1 MLQAHFW
8 KKGPSRIRFV
18 LLAVFLFWIK
28 TILAYH
34 LEFSLGV
41 DGPYQYFLL
50 LLNPIATAVLL
61 FSLPL
66 YVSDRK
72 KSFRFLFVIY
82 FLAGSLLYA
91 NMLYYR
97 EFSDFLTL
105 NTILGSKAVT
115 ESLSTGI
122 FAMLEF
128 RDILYWIDLAFLI
141 WLYRRDGSKSPE
153 RIPAKRKWMA
163 AGMTAASLGLFFV
176 NLTLAEIDRPQLLT
190 RTFDR
195 NYIVKY
201 LGLNVYTVYDAV
213 QTMEAQTV
221 RAQASSS
228 DMAQVLP
235 YVEEHYAAPSEAA
248 FGQAEGRNVVFIHLE
263 SMQQFLI
270 GMQMQQENGEVSEVT
285 PFLNSLYN
293 SPDSYSFSN
302 FFHQT
307 GQGKTSDAELL
318 IDNSLFGLPQG
329 SAFTQFGY
337 SNTFHSGPAILKS
350 EGYTSAVFHGNVGSF
365 WDRNNTYRSMGYD
378 YFFSADNAYTLT
390 EENSVEYG
398 MKDKLFF
405 RESVQ
410 YLEQLPQP
418 YYAKFI
424 TVSNHFPY
432 PPNQEELLFNIPDTT
447 DETINGYFDTVHYAD
462 AALAEFFQYMKDSG
476 MYDNTMFVLY
486 GDHFGIS
493 NSRNATLAP
502 LLGKDPSTW
511 SAYDN
516 AMLQRVPLIIH
527 IPGIGT
533 GGVNDTFGGQVD
545 VLPTVLHLL
554 GVDTQTHVQLG
565 QDLLAPERTEIV
577 AFRNGS
583 VVTPDYTVLGNNVY
597 ETSTGAP
604 LLLSAEETE
613 DEEQAETQ
621 AFEMQ
626 QLQEKIADIQ
636 EKAAT
641 QLSLSDRILN
651 EDLLRFYTP
660 VGFAQVDKN
669 SFNYQDDASELIQE
683 RLARNNAGTSLLE
696 QNNGEST
703 VKLYQTDAPELL
715 TAEEEEEDIQPREGA
730 AEEGNLLNN
739 ILPGLFTENEG
750 RQVVPEDSPETEPV
764 EQPVDDTVTE

>member
-1 MLQAHFW
+1 MQAHFW

-18 LLAVFLFWIK
+18 LLAVLLFWIK

-41 DGPYQYFLL
+41 DGPYQHFLL

-72 KSFRFLFVIY
+72 KSFRFLFVLY
-82 FLAGSLLYA
+82 FLVSFLLYA
-91 NMLYYR
+91 NVLYYR
-97 EFSDFLTL
+97 EFTDFLTL
-105 NTILGSKAVT
+105 NTIMGSKAVT

-128 RDILYWIDLAFLI
+128 RDLLYWLDLVLLVWICRKKGQDLPARVPGRKKLI
-141 WLYRRDGSKSPE
+141 
-153 RIPAKRKWMA
+153 A
-163 AGMTAASLGLFFV
+163 ASFTAASLGLV
-176 NLTLAEIDRPQLLT
+176 LLNLGLAEIDRPQLLT

-201 LGLNVYTVYDAV
+201 LGLNVYTVYDAI
-213 QTMEAQTV
+213 QTMEAQSV

-235 YVEEHYAAPSEAA
+235 YIEEHYAAPNEAL

-270 GMQMQQENGEVSEVT
+270 DMEMEQENGEVSAVT
-285 PFLNSLYN
+285 PFLNSLYH
-293 SPDSYSFSN
+293 SADSYSFSN

-337 SNTFHSGPAILKS
+337 SNTFQSGPEILKPY
-350 EGYTSAVFHGNVGSF
+350 GYTSAVFHPNVGSF
-365 WDRNNTYRSMGYD
+365 WDRNNAYRSMGYD

-405 RESVQ
+405 RDSVQ
-410 YLEQLPQP
+410 YLEQLSQP
-418 YYAKFI
+418 FYTKFI
-424 TVSNHFPY
+424 TVSHHFPY
-432 PPNQEELLFNIPDTT
+432 PPNQEELVFDIPDTS
-447 DETINGYFDTVHYAD
+447 DNTINGYFDTAHYAD
-462 AALAEFFQYMKDSG
+462 QALSEFFQYMKDSG
-476 MYDNTMFVLY
+476 LYDNTVFVLY

-493 NSRNATLAP
+493 NSRNTTLAP
-502 LLGKDPSTW
+502 LLGRDPETW
-511 SAYDN
+511 NSYDN
-516 AMLQRVPLIIH
+516 AMMQRVPFIIH
-527 IPGIGT
+527 IPGIGS
-533 GGVNDTFGGQVD
+533 GGINDTYGGQVD

-565 QDLLAPERTEIV
+565 QDLLSPEREEVV
-577 AFRNGS
+577 AFRNGT
-583 VVTPDYTVLGNNVY
+583 VVTPEYTIMGNSVY
-597 ETSTGAP
+597 DTSTGAP

-613 DEEQAETQ
+613 DEELAESQALELY
-621 AFEMQ
+621 
-626 QLQEKIADIQ
+626 QLNEKITAIR
-636 EKAAT
+636 EKANL

-660 VGFAQVDKN
+660 VGFVDVDKDTL
-669 SFNYQDDASELIQE
+669 NYKDDPSQLIQE

-696 QNNGEST
+696 QNNGKSSIE
-703 VKLYQTDAPELL
+703 LYQTDAPELL
-715 TAEEEEEDIQPREGA
+715 LVEEEQEIQPREGA
-730 AEEGNLLNN
+730 AGEDNLLNN
-739 ILPGLFTENEG
+739 ILPGLFVDDEG
-750 RQVVPEDSPETEPV
+750 RQAEAPDTETVEPTVETE
-764 EQPVDDTVTE
+764 